1 MKKNVK
7 VTFNFKL
14 SKKDVNKY
22 VIACKD
28 EIIKIQQDE
37 ISKLK
42 NVLKTVKGTLEEK
55 LDQAKQIQF
64 DAIDDNQYI
73 DNLSETLKNITEFE
87 TTLGENQ
94 NE

>member
-7 VTFNFKL
+7 VTFQFNL
-14 SKKDVNKY
+14 PKDKTSKY

-28 EIIKIQQDE
+28 QIIKLQQDE

-42 NVLKTVKGTLEEK
+42 NVLKTIKTTLKEK
-55 LDQAKQIQF
+55 LGQAKQIHF
-64 DAIDDNQYI
+64 DAIDDNQYV
-73 DNLSETLKNITEFE
+73 DSLSETLKNITEFE

-94 NE
+94 DE